1 MILVGWLSDLSAIAS
16 SGEAG
21 GIAQKAISYHR
32 PLPVQPKLCGY
43 QLDFVMLNCCP
54 IPEKSA
60 VLLKSIAVICTVAV
74 ALITGAAAAQ
84 SNGPATVVEK
94 FNAKLLEAMQGGEKL
109 GYAGRYALLEPVIY
123 DVFAFD
129 LMARISSGKYW
140 QSMSADQR
148 DRLIEL
154 YRQWS
159 TATYARRFDTFA
171 GQRFEV
177 SAPPQA
183 LGSRVNVCSHMIKS
197 NGEVILFLYKLK
209 MTRHQW
215 RIVDIHVKG
224 VSQLANTRA
233 QFTSILDRDGY
244 EVLLKTLQEK
254 IDDLSS

>member
-1 MILVGWLSDLSAIAS
+1 M
-16 SGEAG
+16 
-21 GIAQKAISYHR
+21 
-32 PLPVQPKLCGY
+32 P
-43 QLDFVMLNCCP
+43 NCCL

-60 VLLKSIAVICTVAV
+60 VLLKRIAVICTAV
-74 ALITGAAAAQ
+74 TLITGAAAAQ
-84 SNGPATVVEK
+84 SSGPAAVVEK

-109 GYAGRYALLEPVIY
+109 GYTGRYALLEPVIY

-129 LMARISSGKYW
+129 LMTRISSGKHW

-159 TATYARRFDTFA
+159 TATYARRFDAFA
-171 GQRFEV
+171 DQRFEV
-177 SAPPQA
+177 LAPPQA
-183 LGSRVNVCSHMIKS
+183 LGSRINVRSHMVKS

-209 MTRHQW
+209 MIRQQW

>member
-1 MILVGWLSDLSAIAS
+1 LLAGFLDRSRGDFLSPIA
-16 SGEAG
+16 GAAEAVW
-21 GIAQKAISYHR
+21 IPTS
-32 PLPVQPKLCGY
+32 
-43 QLDFVMLNCCP
+43 DFIMPNCYL
-54 IPEKSA
+54 IPEKKPA
-60 VLLKSIAVICTVAV
+60 LLVCGAVICTVAV
-74 ALITGAAAAQ
+74 ALITVVAAAQ
-84 SNGPATVVEK
+84 SSGPAAVVEK

-109 GYAGRYALLEPVIY
+109 GYAGRYVLLEPVIY

-159 TATYARRFDTFA
+159 TATYARRFDAFT

-183 LGSRVNVCSHMIKS
+183 LGSRVNVRSHMVKS
-197 NGEVILFLYKLK
+197 NGEVVLFLYKLK
-209 MTRHQW
+209 MVRQQW

>member
-1 MILVGWLSDLSAIAS
+1 M
-16 SGEAG
+16 
-21 GIAQKAISYHR
+21 
-32 PLPVQPKLCGY
+32 QPKTYEY
-43 QLDFVMLNCCP
+43 QLPTFDFIMPNGCL
-54 IPEKSA
+54 ISKKSA
-60 VLLKSIAVICTVAV
+60 ALLKRITVICTIAF
-74 ALITGAAAAQ
+74 ALITGVAAAQ
-84 SNGPATVVEK
+84 SSGPAAVVEK

-109 GYAGRYALLEPVIY
+109 GYAGRYALLEPVICE
-123 DVFAFD
+123 VFAFD

-159 TATYARRFDTFA
+159 TATYAQRFDTFD

-183 LGSRVNVCSHMIKS
+183 LGSRVNVRSHMVKS

-209 MTRHQW
+209 MIRHQW

-244 EVLLKTLQEK
+244 DVLIKTLREK
-254 IDDLSS
+254 IDDLSH

>member
-1 MILVGWLSDLSAIAS
+1 MQNYCL
-16 SGEAG
+16 
-21 GIAQKAISYHR
+21 
-32 PLPVQPKLCGY
+32 
-43 QLDFVMLNCCP
+43 
-54 IPEKSA
+54 IPEKKPA
-60 VLLKSIAVICTVAV
+60 LLVCGAVICTVAV
-74 ALITGAAAAQ
+74 ILITGAAAAQ
-84 SNGPATVVEK
+84 SSGPAAVVEK

-129 LMARISSGKYW
+129 LMTRISSGKHW
-140 QSMSADQR
+140 QSMSTDQR

-159 TATYARRFDTFA
+159 TATYAKRFDAFA
-171 GQRFEV
+171 DQSFEV
-177 SAPPQA
+177 LAPPQA

-197 NGEVILFLYKLK
+197 NGEVVPFLYKMK
-209 MTRHQW
+209 MIRQQW

-244 EVLLKTLQEK
+244 EVLIKTLQEK
-254 IDDLSS
+254 IDDLSL